1 MGNTKN
7 ILFWMPL
14 NFINGQTE
22 TLNIN
27 TLRSRENVKLMFKCI
42 QRKIMRR
49 ILITLLPILF
59 FMPGFIFLLSGA
71 NNKPQFHSFLLK
83 ATPFFI
89 FLISLSL
96 FILITS
102 ILTSK
107 FIKEIY
113 KDSNCDAI
121 IYRFLLQKKR
131 SLIYAAI
138 FLFSFDVYLCNGDH
152 FLYMALCQL
161 LATVFIYIPLHHIQ
175 SNLNIITGN
184 KYTLSVF
191 NIINPQYL
199 NRFRGIKNE
208 A

>member
-7 ILFWMPL
+7 TLFWMPL

-22 TLNIN
+22 LNIN
-27 TLRSRENVKLMFKCI
+27 TLRSRENVKLMFECI
-42 QRKIMRR
+42 QKKIMRR
-49 ILITLLPILF
+49 MLITLLPILF
-59 FMPGFIFLLSGA
+59 IMPGFVFLLSGA
-71 NNKPQFHSFLLK
+71 NNKPQFRYFLLTAMPIFIFFTLLSFL
-83 ATPFFI
+83 
-89 FLISLSL
+89 
-96 FILITS
+96 ILTTS
-102 ILTSK
+102 ILTNK
-107 FIKEIY
+107 FIREIY

-131 SLIYAAI
+131 SLIYTAI
-138 FLFSFDVYLCNGDH
+138 FLFSLDVYLYNSNH

-161 LATVFIYIPLHHIQ
+161 LATVFVYIPLHHIQ
-175 SNLNIITGN
+175 SNLNTIKGN